1 MPRCTTA
8 TTRSIWKKPS
18 TDEREA
24 AVEVTQGR
32 FDGYRVVAACFV
44 IQGTVIGS
52 MFAYG
57 VFFLEL
63 EAEFGWSRAMISG
76 ASSLSFVIMGVLG
89 ILAGKL
95 NDKIGPRILITVSAL
110 FFGIGYGSMSR
121 LQAPWELF
129 LFYGVLAGIG
139 YSTHD
144 VVTLSTIARWFVRR
158 RGTMT
163 GIAKVGT
170 GIGQLLVPVIAAML
184 IASYGWR
191 HAVFVIGAASLLIV
205 VAAAQLMRRDPRSQ
219 GQHPDGLQI
228 APAHASGASRE
239 TGMTLAE
246 AAATGQFWILCAVQL
261 SVFFC
266 LMTVM
271 IHIVPHAMDRGVAP
285 AVAAAILST
294 IGAVSIAGRLTIGRL
309 LDRLGGRRSLAV
321 CFVILLLSFV
331 VLQVAEATWLL
342 FVFAAVYGF
351 AHGGFFTVMSPT
363 LAEFFGTSSHGVI
376 FGCVLFSGTIGG
388 AVGPL
393 LAGSLFDMSGG
404 YGVAFMILTGF
415 GVLGLLL
422 ALALGPIDGKVTTSA
437 PEPMG

>member
-1 MPRCTTA
+1 MPRRTIVTI
-8 TTRSIWKKPS
+8 RSTWKRPS

-24 AVEVTQGR
+24 IVEVTQGR

-57 VFFLEL
+57 VFFREL

-76 ASSLSFVIMGVLG
+76 ASSLSFVIMGVLA
-89 ILAGKL
+89 IVAGTL
-95 NDKIGPRILITVSAL
+95 NDKIGPRVLITVSAL
-110 FFGIGYGSMSR
+110 FFGIGYASMSR

-129 LFYGVLAGIG
+129 LFYGILVGVG

-170 GIGQLLVPVIAAML
+170 GVGQLLVPVIAAML
-184 IASYGWR
+184 IAAYGWR
-191 HAVFVIGAASLLIV
+191 HAAFAIGTASLLIV
-205 VAAAQLMRRDPRSQ
+205 VAAAQLMRRDPRSE
-219 GQHPDGLQI
+219 GQHPDGVDS
-228 APAHASGASRE
+228 APASGASRE

-246 AAATGQFWILCAVQL
+246 AAATRQFWILCALQL

-271 IHIVPHAMDRGVAP
+271 IHIVPHAMDQGVAP

-294 IGAVSIAGRLTIGRL
+294 IGAVSIAGRLTIGTL
-309 LDRLGGRRSLAV
+309 FDRLGGRRSLGI
-321 CFVILLLSFV
+321 CFIILLASFV
-331 VLQVAEATWLL
+331 LLQVAEVTWML

-363 LAEFFGTSSHGVI
+363 LAEFFGTGSHGVI

-388 AVGPL
+388 AIGPL
-393 LAGSLFDMSGG
+393 LAGSLFDLSGN
-404 YGVAFMILTGF
+404 YGVVFMILTGF

-422 ALALGPIDGKVTTSA
+422 AWALGPVIAKVTTTA
-437 PEPMG
+437 PEPRG